1 MRLRRELMFVWGVM
15 ACARGESPSPQGHP
29 EAPFA
34 APEGPARRFGGR
46 RGRAP
51 GRLHPPAPA
60 PAPAAPVTPAPV
72 GDRSRPNILVVLAD
86 DQRADAARC
95 MPRLNAWL
103 GARGTTFTHH
113 FASTP
118 LCCPARST
126 ILTGLY
132 PRHHGVLHNGDIEDP
147 GDQDVTEGLSGA
159 SLFRARGNE
168 GRTVATA
175 LRGGGYRTA
184 FFGKYLNAYD
194 RLIASEG
201 PYVPPGWDEW
211 HAFAHAEYFNFSL
224 VERAVGEAAARLNFY
239 PSAAPARTAAATR
252 GCRQAERLGGRCVP
266 AQGEGYSTD
275 VLAGQLRGFIQR
287 AARDRTPFFAVLAV
301 KSPHGPFESPARYQ
315 PDPDEAV
322 FTPAAERELATCPFF
337 DPAWRND
344 AINEADVSDKPAWI
358 RRLGEG
364 RTAQRLIRTRRQ
376 QLVSMLAVEDAMEG
390 VRATLRES
398 GAEGNTVVVFLGDNG
413 FSWGEHRYSAKN
425 CAYEPCVRVP
435 LTVLDPRHPT
445 RGRSVDALTVDVDIA
460 PTLAALAGVPMPEA
474 RDGLSL
480 APITSGAADSVG
492 RDAVFLSCWGRGP
505 NPRGNPDTVS
515 AVRTERWKL
524 IEHFATER
532 ADTLSEWELYDL
544 ARDPLELQNL
554 VAPLTPTLDLRALS
568 PVDRAEVAQLRGRLD
583 AWRTEATPPAP
594 PPLVPPPPP
603 DRPAPGRVRSMT
615 PRGPATRLEQLIG
628 DLDVTLDARGNAA
641 PTAARTE
648 ARFGVAGTDL
658 GYSFEHDGRL
668 WFLFGDT
675 RITPQ
680 DRGAPDTVAF
690 TNAQRPPFGAQLGF
704 VTGADGRSP
713 WVFAPPGVSSGG
725 SEVPAS
731 GISVDGV
738 AYVPS
743 RPTRAPRPR
752 DRSVLTRWDPARR
765 QIDVL
770 RDFSRVAEGGH
781 FLKSAFALAPA
792 GTPGL
797 PTAEAAVL
805 AWGTGAY
812 RESAVYL
819 QVIRARTLGE
829 RTPDAWFFA
838 GTAPAGAPRWSRAES
853 DAQPVIPYDRAGD
866 VSVTRVPAL
875 DAWVALYDRREGAGV
890 ALAWSETPWGPW
902 RDGGTVLDP
911 VPLRGVLLWDPQ
923 QPNAPLRP
931 GPLMNRRLEADGGA
945 RTTRGGAYAPYVIER
960 FTRVEPAPD
969 GETLV
974 LRFVLSTWNP
984 YVVHLMET
992 RVRVTRG

>member
-1 MRLRRELMFVWGVM
+1 MWLRRELGFIVGVV
-15 ACARGESPSPQGHP
+15 ACSPGASSPTP
-29 EAPFA
+29 TVTEAP
-34 APEGPARRFGGR
+34 APEGPARRFNGR

-51 GRLHPPAPA
+51 GRRPATPAAPAPAPA
-60 PAPAAPVTPAPV
+60 PAPAAQVAPAPV
-72 GDRSRPNILVVLAD
+72 GDRSRPNILVVLSD

-103 GARGTTFTHH
+103 GAQGTTFTHH

-126 ILTGLY
+126 LLTGLY

-175 LRGGGYRTA
+175 LRAGGYRTA

-224 VERAVGEAAARLNFY
+224 VERALGEGTGRLNFY

-287 AARDRTPFFAVLAV
+287 ATRDRTPFFAVLAV

-322 FTPAAERELATCPFF
+322 FTPAAENELASCPFF

-344 AINEADVSDKPAWI
+344 AINEADISDKPAWV

-398 GAEGNTVVVFLGDNG
+398 GAEANTVVVFLGDNG

-445 RGRSVDALTVDVDIA
+445 RARAVDALTVDVDIA

-474 RDGLSL
+474 RDGRSL
-480 APITSGAADSVG
+480 TPITSGAADTVG

-568 PVDRAEVAQLRGRLD
+568 PGDRVEVAQLRGRLD
-583 AWRTEATPPAP
+583 AWRTDAAPPAP
-594 PPLVPPPPP
+594 TPITPTA
-603 DRPAPGRVRSMT
+603 PAQAPRRVQAMS
-615 PRGPATRLEQLIG
+615 PRGQARRLEQLIG

-648 ARFGVAGTDL
+648 SRFGVAGTDL
-658 GYSFEHDGRL
+658 GYSFEHNGAL

-675 RITPQ
+675 RITGQ

-690 TNAQRPPFGAQLGF
+690 TTARDPPLGAQLDF
-704 VTGADGRSP
+704 VTGPDRRTP
-713 WVFAPPGVSSGG
+713 WVFAPPGVSAGG

-738 AYVPS
+738 AYVLFKSDQGATP
-743 RPTRAPRPR
+743 PR
-752 DRSVLTRWDPARR
+752 DRSVLTRWDPARATGWTCSATSPASPTGGT
-765 QIDVL
+765 
-770 RDFSRVAEGGH
+770 FSRAPSPSRPRGH
-781 FLKSAFALAPA
+781 PGCPRPSPRCSRGAP
-792 GTPGL
+792 GR
-797 PTAEAAVL
+797 TA
-805 AWGTGAY
+805 
-812 RESAVYL
+812 
-819 QVIRARTLGE
+819 RARCT
-829 RTPDAWFFA
+829 
-838 GTAPAGAPRWSRAES
+838 SR
-853 DAQPVIPYDRAGD
+853 
-866 VSVTRVPAL
+866 
-875 DAWVALYDRREGAGV
+875 
-890 ALAWSETPWGPW
+890 
-902 RDGGTVLDP
+902 
-911 VPLRGVLLWDPQ
+911 
-923 QPNAPLRP
+923 
-931 GPLMNRRLEADGGA
+931 
-945 RTTRGGAYAPYVIER
+945 
-960 FTRVEPAPD
+960 
-969 GETLV
+969 
-974 LRFVLSTWNP
+974 
-984 YVVHLMET
+984 
-992 RVRVTRG
+992 